1 MAVRTVSVNR
11 SALARAR
18 QRRRELDRARDEQD
32 QRLEEATAAVLL
44 ALAGRDQAACVLQT
58 ATGRAGEAV
67 RLLLA
72 LQVSAERAAA
82 LLDLTVIEV
91 RRLARAAPVDDEPPT
106 GRRTVGLPASA
117 AVGRGADPAAARSVD
132 LG

>member
-1 MAVRTVSVNR
+1 MAVRTVSANR
-11 SALARAR
+11 SALAKAR

-32 QRLEEATAAVLL
+32 QRLEEATAAALL
-44 ALAGRDQAACVLQT
+44 TLESHDQAERALQT
-58 ATGRAGEAV
+58 ATGRAGEEV

-91 RRLARAAPVDDEPPT
+91 RRLARAEPVDDEHPT
-106 GRRTVGLPASA
+106 GRRPVGLPASFA
-117 AVGRGADPAAARSVD
+117 AGRGADPAAARTVD

>member
-1 MAVRTVSVNR
+1 MAIRTVSANR
-11 SALARAR
+11 SALAKAR

-32 QRLEEATAAVLL
+32 QCLEEATAAVLL
-44 ALAGRDQAACVLQT
+44 ALESRDQADRALDA
-58 ATGRAGEAV
+58 ATRRAGEEV

-106 GRRTVGLPASA
+106 GRRRLAGPVSPP
-117 AVGRGADPAAARSVD
+117 GRGAEPAAARTVD

>member
-1 MAVRTVSVNR
+1 MAIRTVSANR

-44 ALAGRDQAACVLQT
+44 ALESRNQAARVLQT
-58 ATGRAGEAV
+58 ATRRAGEEV

-82 LLDLTVIEV
+82 LLDLPVIEV
-91 RRLARAAPVDDEPPT
+91 RRLGRAEPVDDEPLT
-106 GRRTVGLPASA
+106 ERRPVA
-117 AVGRGADPAAARSVD
+117 APVSPPGRGAEPAAARTVD

>member
-1 MAVRTVSVNR
+1 MAIRTVSANR
-11 SALARAR
+11 SALAKAR
-18 QRRRELDRARDEQD
+18 QQRRELDRARDEQD
-32 QRLEEATAAVLL
+32 QRLEETTAAALL
-44 ALAGRDQAACVLQT
+44 ALESRDQAARALQT

-82 LLDLTVIEV
+82 LLDLTVIEL
-91 RRLARAAPVDDEPPT
+91 RRLARAAPVDDERPT
-106 GRRTVGLPASA
+106 ARRMVEAPISVRA
-117 AVGRGADPAAARSVD
+117 GRGADPARSGAID

>member
-1 MAVRTVSVNR
+1 MAVRTVSANR

-18 QRRRELDRARDEQD
+18 QRRRELDRARDEHD
-32 QRLEEATAAVLL
+32 QRLEEATAAALL
-44 ALAGRDQAACVLQT
+44 ALEGRDQAARALQT

-82 LLDLTVIEV
+82 LLDLTVIQV
-91 RRLARAAPVDDEPPT
+91 RRLARAAPVDDRSTPARRVVEALASVPPE
-106 GRRTVGLPASA
+106 
-117 AVGRGADPAAARSVD
+117 RGAVMAGSGMVD

>member
-1 MAVRTVSVNR
+1 MAVRTVSANR
-11 SALARAR
+11 SALAKAR

-32 QRLEEATAAVLL
+32 QRLEEATAAALL
-44 ALAGRDQAACVLQT
+44 ALESRDEADRVLQT

-91 RRLARAAPVDDEPPT
+91 RRLARAEPVDDEPPT
-106 GRRTVGLPASA
+106 GRRTVGLPVSSA
-117 AVGRGADPAAARSVD
+117 AGRGADPAAGTVD

>member
-1 MAVRTVSVNR
+1 MAIRTVSANR
-11 SALARAR
+11 SALAKAR

-44 ALAGRDQAACVLQT
+44 ALESRDEADRVLQT
-58 ATGRAGEAV
+58 ATGRVGELV

-72 LQVSAERAAA
+72 MQVSVERAAA

-91 RRLARAAPVDDEPPT
+91 RRLARAEPVDDEPLT
-106 GRRTVGLPASA
+106 GRRTVALPASLA
-117 AVGRGADPAAARSVD
+117 AGPGADPAARTVD
-132 LG
+132 LS

>member
-1 MAVRTVSVNR
+1 MAVRTVSANR
-11 SALARAR
+11 SALAKAR

-32 QRLEEATAAVLL
+32 QRLEEATAAALL
-44 ALAGRDQAACVLQT
+44 TLESRDQADRVLQT
-58 ATGRAGEAV
+58 ATGQAGEAV

-82 LLDLTVIEV
+82 LLDLTVTEV
-91 RRLARAAPVDDEPPT
+91 RRLARAARVDEEHPT
-106 GRRTVGLPASA
+106 GRRPVA
-117 AVGRGADPAAARSVD
+117 APVSPPGRGADPAAGTVD